1 MGFQLTADAFSY
13 VYAKAILKALELIEQ
28 DMNDGNDPRDTWSA
42 SERPMMLKRD
52 LPDPIVCDAEYCTV
66 DEPPGCLNFEVSVA
80 DVLSIYCF
88 VSPMH
93 YTKLTNKINV
103 LFYSYQPKLISY
115 QHMVTGVQE

>member
-66 DEPPGCLNFEVSVA
+66 DDPPGCLNFEVSAA
-80 DVLSIYCF
+80 DVFTIVLYHF
-88 VSPMH
+88 QNQVRAF
-93 YTKLTNKINV
+93 TKLTNENPCTFFTLINPNS
-103 LFYSYQPKLISY
+103 LATNIW
-115 QHMVTGVQE
+115 